1 MARLLQR
8 KPPDGKRVRHKR
20 IMIWSFFVV
29 LAGVMALPLFGYLYV
44 YLTPPPVQAA
54 ANQETNPRA
63 NFWRAVREGNAG
75 YTSESGP
82 YTTNVLI
89 QNGGE
94 NWRNLRNGPVANFS
108 PWWLAFALLAIGAF
122 HILAGPSK
130 VKESRSGRTV
140 ARWSLQ
146 ERVMHWYTAT
156 LFIVLTITGLSL
168 LFGRAALIP
177 LFGLKGFSVY
187 ADIAMTVHNYLGP
200 FFVVGVLLE
209 LIAWIKYNIPS
220 KVDWEWIKKGGGL
233 IGQGPHAHAGHFN
246 GGEMIWFWII
256 ATVGV
261 TVCITGLILDFPN
274 FGQTR
279 ETMQLANLIHAV
291 LAVIWISVAFGH
303 IYIGTAGTEGAI
315 EGMTTGRV
323 SVEWAKQHHD
333 LWYEEVRKK
342 GGEEEA
348 EQVFKAGKGAPS
360 PRGSSG

>member
-1 MARLLQR
+1 MARPHNIL
-8 KPPDGKRVRHKR
+8 PNASRVRHR
-20 IMIWSFFVV
+20 HVLIWSFIIT
-29 LAGVMALPLFGYLYV
+29 LAGVIALPLSGYLYV
-44 YLTPPPVQAA
+44 YLTTPPVQAA
-54 ANQETNPRA
+54 AKQDTNPRA

-94 NWRNLRNGPVANFS
+94 NWRQLRNGPVAS
-108 PWWLAFALLAIGAF
+108 ITPWWLAVILLVIGTF
-122 HILAGPSK
+122 HILVGQSRI
-130 VKESRSGRTV
+130 KESRSGRTV
-140 ARWSLQ
+140 ERWSQQ
-146 ERVMHWYTAT
+146 ERVLHWYTAT

-187 ADIAMTVHNYLGP
+187 ADIAKDLHNYLGP

-209 LIAWIKYNIPS
+209 IMAWIKYNIPG
-220 KVDWEWIKKGGGL
+220 KMDWEWIKQGGGL
-233 IGQGPHAHAGHFN
+233 FGHNAHPHAGRMN

-261 TVCITGLILDFPN
+261 AVSITGLIMDFPN
-274 FGQTR
+274 FGQSR

-303 IYIGTAGTEGAI
+303 IYIGTLGTEGAL

-323 SVEWAKQHHD
+323 CAEWAKQHHD
-333 LWYEEVRKK
+333 LWYEEVRKQ
-342 GGEEEA
+342 GGEEVGE
-348 EQVFKAGKGAPS
+348 VSKAGKGAPS
-360 PRGSSG
+360 PRGSS